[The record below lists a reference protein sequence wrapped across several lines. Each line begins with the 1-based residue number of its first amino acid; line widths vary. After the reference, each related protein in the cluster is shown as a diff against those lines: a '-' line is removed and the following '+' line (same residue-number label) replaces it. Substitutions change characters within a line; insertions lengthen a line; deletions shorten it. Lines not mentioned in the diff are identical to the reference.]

1 MIPRARLW
9 YLVRLALIPT
19 GLIVLLL
26 SGIFPLE
33 DLFTVNPNG
42 LSASIAASDVA
53 SLTNEQR
60 IKNGLPPLD
69 VSPLLTEAAQD
80 KADDMAANS
89 YYAHVSP
96 DGKTPLYWLDHVGY
110 HYLNAGENLVI
121 DRTTSEQAVDA
132 WMNSPDHRENILRPQ
147 FTEIG
152 IGVAKGE
159 YDGLS
164 TIFVVQEFGT
174 PYPTARA
181 IAVAPKP
188 APVKVATAAPT
199 TPAVAPAVAPKPVT
213 PAVRQNTQP
222 SVPVTPVTIT
232 VPVIP
237 KVTAP
242 HIATLTAPKPIV
254 IEASTSATTTTATT
268 TSATTKPAGQGTT
281 TVSFALAPEFY
292 KPVTLSA
299 REIAQNEVDP
309 AAPQA
314 ASESRISVL
323 FIKIRAFLSHIFN
336 TAS

>member
-19 GLIVLLL
+19 GIIVLLF

-33 DLFTVNPNG
+33 ELFTVNPNG

-60 IKNGLPPLD
+60 IQNGLPPLD

-80 KADDMAANS
+80 KADDMAQNS
-89 YYAHVSP
+89 YYAHVGP

-121 DRTTSEQAVDA
+121 DRTTSQAAVSA

-152 IGVAKGE
+152 IGVAKGT
-159 YDGLS
+159 YDGLG

-174 PYPTARA
+174 PYPTARTIA
-181 IAVAPKP
+181 IAPKP
-188 APVKVATAAPT
+188 TPVKVAPVEQS
-199 TPAVAPAVAPKPVT
+199 TPAVTPAITPKPAVVATTTQTTAVSPVAPVI
-213 PAVRQNTQP
+213 PAIT
-222 SVPVTPVTIT
+222 T
-232 VPVIP
+232 VPSIP
-237 KVTAP
+237 KVTP
-242 HIATLTAPKPIV
+242 HIVSTLATPKPEV
-254 IEASTSATTTTATT
+254 AVAATT
-268 TSATTKPAGQGTT
+268 TSATTTPAEQGSS
-281 TVSFALAPEFY
+281 TVSYALAPEFY

-299 REIAQNEVDP
+299 RESAANEVQP

-314 ASESRISVL
+314 SSASALSVL
-323 FIKIRAFLSHIFN
+323 FSKITAFLGHIFN

>member
-9 YLVRLALIPT
+9 YLVRLALIPA
-19 GLIVLLL
+19 GLIILLF
-26 SGIFPLE
+26 SGIFPVEEL
-33 DLFTVNPNG
+33 LTFNPVS
-42 LSASIAASDVA
+42 LTASIAAYDVA

-60 IKNGLPPLD
+60 VKNGLPPLD

-80 KADDMAANS
+80 KADDMAQNS

-159 YDGLS
+159 YDGFS

-181 IAVAPKP
+181 IAVTPKP
-188 APVKVATAAPT
+188 TPVKVAVAEPKPT
-199 TPAVAPAVAPKPVT
+199 PVTPVVQPKPVT
-213 PAVRQNTQP
+213 PTPTQNP
-222 SVPVTPVTIT
+222 APTPVVTKPAT

-237 KVTAP
+237 TITTP
-242 HIATLTAPKPIV
+242 HIATLTAPKPVLIMSV
-254 IEASTSATTTTATT
+254 ATITPATTTTATT
-268 TSATTKPAGQGTT
+268 TTEQGTS
-281 TVSFALAPEFY
+281 TVSYALAPEFY
-292 KPVTLSA
+292 KPVTLTA
-299 REIAQNEVDP
+299 RETALNEVDP
-309 AAPQA
+309 AVPQA
-314 ASESRISVL
+314 SSESAISVL
-323 FIKIRAFLSHIFN
+323 FGKIKLFIGHIFN
-336 TAS
+336 TAG

>member
-33 DLFTVNPNG
+33 DLLTVNPNG

-80 KADDMAANS
+80 KANDMAQNS

-96 DGKTPLYWLDHVGY
+96 DGKTPLYWLDSVGY

-174 PYPTARA
+174 PYPSARA

-199 TPAVAPAVAPKPVT
+199 TPAVAPTVTPKPEV
-213 PAVRQNTQP
+213 PAVTQTTQP
-222 SVPVTPVTIT
+222 SIPVTPVI

-237 KVTAP
+237 KVPTP
-242 HIATLTAPKPIV
+242 HIATLVTPKPTTITV
-254 IEASTSATTTTATT
+254 STTTATT
-268 TSATTKPAGQGTT
+268 TLATTTSAGQGTS